1 MSLLS
6 SLQAPVFL
14 LFLDCVWQ
22 LTKQFPSAFEFSE
35 FFLLRLYDMVF
46 DCLYNNF
53 LYNSTKSRLQ
63 ASLHSRRSCFFGIG
77 DEPLDM
83 MDDYEGPLF
92 SAWGR
97 WREDMSVEESEQCLN
112 PLYYVFGSGDTD
124 YDNTTS
130 STPLSSQFG
139 SILTDSTSLSDTSKF
154 GRYSAEREATPISV
168 ASQDIDYYR
177 QGLLIPETSLCS
189 LKVWNGFFFRF
200 LPGMSACHRQ
210 ELSEVQLL
218 ETRMVKDVQKLK
230 EELNEIELSL
240 GAYTTDLTS
249 CIGEVELAREREIM
263 DERRESV
270 EVGMP
275 LRPRL
280 TASVYSYSAIECLEE
295 ALGEGRQRAGEE
307 GVDGLAQDDT
317 ATPVNSPHST
327 PTKHQLE
334 QSHNETTPTKHQL
347 VEPLK
352 LSRGGSISSGGIPLP
367 QSPTSL
373 AHGGIGFGG
382 GEAGKGSS
390 KQTSLAQ
397 FTDALYSSEMVGGGG
412 LRPKTLAEM
421 TVPSGLNAGSS
432 RSPVTKTR
440 LRVVKS
446 QAADPV
452 VAAWQQSSRPV
463 VKLRETQ
470 TDKNSS
476 LAENRVTV
484 ASDSHFTKL

>member
-1 MSLLS
+1 M
-6 SLQAPVFL
+6 FL

-35 FFLLRLYDMVF
+35 FFLLRFYDMVF

-53 LYNSTKSRLQ
+53 IYNSTKDRLQ
-63 ASLHSRRSCFFGIG
+63 ASLHSRRSCFFGVG
-77 DEPLDM
+77 DEPLEM
-83 MDDYEGPLF
+83 VADYEGPLF
-92 SAWGR
+92 SAWGH
-97 WREDMSVEESEQCLN
+97 WREDMSEEENEQCLN

-130 STPLSSQFG
+130 STPMSSQFG
-139 SILTDSTSLSDTSKF
+139 SILTDSTSLSDSGKF
-154 GRYSAEREATPISV
+154 GRYSAEREVTPVSTI
-168 ASQDIDYYR
+168 SQDVDYYR

-200 LPGMSACHRQ
+200 LPELGACHRL

-218 ETRMVKDVQKLK
+218 EARMVKDVQKLK

-240 GAYTTDLTS
+240 GAYTTDLPS

-263 DERRESV
+263 DDRRESV

-275 LRPRL
+275 FRPRL
-280 TASVYSYSAIECLEE
+280 TASMYSYSAIDGLEE
-295 ALGEGRQRAGEE
+295 ALGMEE
-307 GVDGLAQDDT
+307 VDGGVAQDD

-327 PTKHQLE
+327 PTKQQLKPQK
-334 QSHNETTPTKHQL
+334 QS
-347 VEPLK
+347 
-352 LSRGGSISSGGIPLP
+352 SRNGSISSQLSMGGEPISHGSMPVPL
-367 QSPTSL
+367 SPTSL
-373 AHGGIGFGG
+373 AHGSISMSFG
-382 GEAGKGSS
+382 GEAGKG

-397 FTDALYSSEMVGGGG
+397 FTDALYSSEMEGGVL

-421 TVPSGLNAGSS
+421 TVPPGLNIGAN

-446 QAADPV
+446 EAADPV
-452 VAAWQQSSRPV
+452 VAAWQQSSPRLL
-463 VKLRETQ
+463 VKLREPSQADRNTGPMG
-470 TDKNSS
+470 
-476 LAENRVTV
+476 NRGTV
-484 ASDSHFTKL
+484 PSDSQLTKL